1 MGPTERQDRRRG
13 PVQQPES
20 ISLFKPRC
28 SLRRATRHLRSYHS
42 AYRRLRLDPSSGAA
56 TWSGRMIVMMWSGP
70 LRSIAE
76 ANSWSDPRW
85 SVGCVPA
92 LADSGVGGGSLPD
105 LALSRGQAG
114 VALDHLEDTH
124 HRCTAPL
131 RMNWVEGTAQRY
143 ETKAGGPVLARGAG
157 NSRQG
162 PVRAWSSCHCWHRE
176 QVAA

>member
-131 RMNWVEGTAQRY
+131 RMNWIESRARWGRPSGTSCPCTPAVGRDLLVRS
-143 ETKAGGPVLARGAG
+143 EAG
-157 NSRQG
+157 
-162 PVRAWSSCHCWHRE
+162 E
-176 QVAA
+176 QT